1 MRSTLPYMPKFRP
14 EEREL
19 LKKNKPDAFGLNHY
33 GTSFVAYD
41 EGNLAL
47 EQWDQWACAACG
59 LPCIPHSKRY
69 IFTVPDDV
77 PHTFLCPRQIY
88 HHTWQFGAGR
98 IQLALQG
105 SMGLPQTPQLGLEP
119 CNKSK
124 QFQLHQWLQ
133 MGKSY
138 YLYQKIKMI
147 RCIPNLEPSCFCV

>member
-1 MRSTLPYMPKFRP
+1 MPLDSITTAPALLHMMRATR
-14 EEREL
+14 R
-19 LKKNKPDAFGLNHY
+19 LNSGISGH
-33 GTSFVAYD
+33 VQRA
-41 EGNLAL
+41 
-47 EQWDQWACAACG
+47 G

-88 HHTWQFGAGR
+88 HHTWQLGAGR

-133 MGKSY
+133 MGKSC
-138 YLYQKIKMI
+138 YLYQIIKMI
-147 RCIPNLEPSCFCV
+147 KCKANLEPSCFCV